1 MAGFDL
7 VTGLYVFGGAI
18 VGGIV
23 SWLLRSR
30 QSNRRLNETEQAWQH
45 RIDKAVHQNEQLT
58 AEVASLRVLV
68 EAEQATVQKHSLAAV
83 AARTEIESLGE
94 KTSMVSK
101 NLFAIRAERDELK
114 GQMTSH
120 RNTLNIAKQRI
131 VELQTELNKG
141 QEFYKVQL
149 QTAIDERIVLERKF
163 DDAKSEQQS
172 LNNLLTSAKSEH
184 GSVSQLLTS
193 AQTRLKKLQAL
204 EEKVVILEA
213 ENVQLEHEAALA
225 SREAELI
232 CRDVDELN
240 ALKEQNS
247 QLLRCLESM
256 DNSRKQHEDDA
267 RRYRSQY
274 EQSEQESDTLRFR
287 MGDIQKNWKERFGAK
302 YEANESGNG
311 KEKASLAFGLSEPDG
326 QIDDLTKIF
335 GIGEV
340 LEKSLHD
347 LGIYHYRQIAAFGP
361 AEIARM
367 NSKLKS
373 LNGRIEHDDWISQA
387 RELHFNKYGNSE

>member
-7 VTGLYVFGGAI
+7 VAGLYVFGGAI

-68 EAEQATVQKHSLAAV
+68 EAEQATVQKHSLAAA

-149 QTAIDERIVLERKF
+149 QTAIDERIVLERKL

-193 AQTRLKKLQAL
+193 AQTRLKKLEAL

-225 SREAELI
+225 TREAELI

-240 ALKEQNS
+240 VLKEQNS
-247 QLLRCLESM
+247 QLLRCLDSM

-287 MGDIQKNWKERFGAK
+287 MGDIQKNWKERFGAQ

-311 KEKASLAFGLSEPDG
+311 K
-326 QIDDLTKIF
+326 
-335 GIGEV
+335 
-340 LEKSLHD
+340 
-347 LGIYHYRQIAAFGP
+347 
-361 AEIARM
+361 
-367 NSKLKS
+367 
-373 LNGRIEHDDWISQA
+373 
-387 RELHFNKYGNSE
+387 

>member
-18 VGGIV
+18 VGGVV

-58 AEVASLRVLV
+58 TEVASLRTLA
-68 EAEQATVQKHSLAAV
+68 EAEKATVQKHAAAAT
-83 AARTEIESLGE
+83 AARTEIESLSE
-94 KTSMVSK
+94 KTNLVSK

-149 QTAIDERIVLERKF
+149 QTAIDERIVLERKL
-163 DDAKSEQQS
+163 DGAKSEQQS
-172 LNNLLTSAKSEH
+172 LNNLLTSARSEH

-274 EQSEQESDTLRFR
+274 EQSEQESDTLRFK
-287 MGDIQKNWKERFGAK
+287 MGDIQKSWEERFGAK
-302 YEANESGNG
+302 YEEIDSGNG

-326 QIDDLTKIF
+326 QIECSGSRTSKTELLASVSRTRAVAKSEKGCLSRSVSRPATWSTSAF
-335 GIGEV
+335 VRTTAAIG
-340 LEKSLHD
+340 L
-347 LGIYHYRQIAAFGP
+347 
-361 AEIARM
+361 
-367 NSKLKS
+367 
-373 LNGRIEHDDWISQA
+373 
-387 RELHFNKYGNSE
+387 